1 MIANNSIFTKELKTM
16 KFKIFIT
23 LITVLNV
30 TLSLSQ
36 VPTPLPQNHKSI
48 LLLNGFA
55 HIGNGETVTKSA
67 IGIKNGKIEFVKNA
81 LTYSINK
88 PDWDTIIDIKGN
100 QVYPSFI
107 AANSTIGLTEIDAV
121 RATNDFRETGLI
133 NPNVRSLI
141 AYNTDS
147 KVLYT
152 IRTNGILLC
161 QPTPRGGLISGT
173 SSVMNMDGWNWEDA
187 VLKIDDGIHIN
198 WPSKYTNTGWWA
210 EPGEVK
216 PNKQY
221 QKTIKLLVDFFKK
234 AKAYSQV
241 KKPNITDLK
250 LKAMLNVFNGNQRV
264 YFHTYFAPEI
274 NDVIDFSRLFK
285 LKYPVIVGG
294 YDAYRLAERLKENHF
309 TVMLENPHHLPHFE
323 GDLTSLV
330 YELPEKLQDV
340 DLLFCIQN
348 AGQMEVMNTRNLPFL
363 AGTAMAYGL
372 TEEQAIASISLNA
385 AKILGIDNIVGSLEE
400 GKNATLFVSEGNALD
415 MKTNYVS
422 LALVNGNFIDLTN
435 HQKQLSDKYHKKYL
449 ID

>member
-1 MIANNSIFTKELKTM
+1 MKLKIYILLLLILNLSIG
-16 KFKIFIT
+16 
-23 LITVLNV
+23 
-30 TLSLSQ
+30 LSQ
-36 VPTPLPQNHKSI
+36 VPTPLPQNNKTI
-48 LLLNGFA
+48 LLLNGLT
-55 HIGNGETVTKSA
+55 HIGNGETVNKSA

-81 LTYSINK
+81 LTYTVKKSE
-88 PDWDTIIDIKGN
+88 WDTIIDVKGK
-100 QVYPSFI
+100 QVYPGFI

-121 RATNDFRETGLI
+121 RATNDFKETGLI

-152 IRTNGILLC
+152 IRTNGVLLC

-210 EPGEVK
+210 ELGEIK
-216 PNKQY
+216 PNKNY

-234 AKAYSQV
+234 AVAYSKV
-241 KKPNITDLK
+241 KKPNPIDLK
-250 LKAMLNVFNGNQRV
+250 LKAMIDIFKGKQRV

-285 LKYPVIVGG
+285 LKFPVIVGG

-330 YELPEKLQDV
+330 YELPKKLQDAS
-340 DLLFCIQN
+340 LLFCIQN

-372 TEEQAIASISLNA
+372 TEEQAIASVSLNA
-385 AKILGIDNIVGSLEE
+385 AKILGIDQQVGSLEV
-400 GKNATLFVSEGNALD
+400 GKKATLFVSEGNALD
-415 MKTNYVS
+415 MRTNNVVI
-422 LALVNGNFIDLTN
+422 ALVNGNFIDLTN
-435 HQKQLSDKYHKKYL
+435 HQKQLSEKYHKKYHL
-449 ID
+449 D

>member
-88 PDWDTIIDIKGN
+88 PDWDTIIDIKGK

-330 YELPEKLQDV
+330 YELPKKLQDV
-340 DLLFCIQN
+340 GLLFCIQN

>member
-1 MIANNSIFTKELKTM
+1 MKLKIYILILLILNLSIG
-16 KFKIFIT
+16 
-23 LITVLNV
+23 
-30 TLSLSQ
+30 LSQ
-36 VPTPLPQNHKSI
+36 VPTPLPQNNKTI
-48 LLLNGFA
+48 LLLNGLT
-55 HIGNGETVTKSA
+55 HIGNGETVNKSA

-81 LTYSINK
+81 LTYTVKKSE
-88 PDWDTIIDIKGN
+88 WDTIIDVKGK
-100 QVYPSFI
+100 QVYPGFI

-121 RATNDFRETGLI
+121 RATNDFKETGLI

-152 IRTNGILLC
+152 IRTNGVLLC

-210 EPGEVK
+210 EPGEIK
-216 PNKQY
+216 PNKNY

-234 AKAYSQV
+234 AETYSKV
-241 KKPNITDLK
+241 KKPNPIDLK
-250 LKAMLNVFNGNQRV
+250 LKAMVDVFNGNQRV
-264 YFHTYFAPEI
+264 YFYTYFAPEI

-285 LKYPVIVGG
+285 LKFPVIVGG

-309 TVMLENPHHLPHFE
+309 TVMLENPHYLPHFE

-330 YELPEKLQDV
+330 YELPKKLQDAG
-340 DLLFCIQN
+340 LLFCIQN

-372 TEEQAIASISLNA
+372 TEEQAIASVSLNA
-385 AKILGIDNIVGSLEE
+385 AKILGIDQQVGSLEV
-400 GKNATLFVSEGNALD
+400 GKKATLFVSEGNALD
-415 MKTNYVS
+415 MRTNNVVI
-422 LALVNGNFIDLTN
+422 ALVNGNFIDLTN
-435 HQKQLSDKYHKKYL
+435 HQKQLSEKYHKKYHL
-449 ID
+449 D

>member
-1 MIANNSIFTKELKTM
+1 M
-16 KFKIFIT
+16 KQKIYT
-23 LITVLNV
+23 LLLLILNINMG
-30 TLSLSQ
+30 LSQ
-36 VPTPLPQNHKSI
+36 VPAPLPQKHKNI
-48 LLLNGFA
+48 LLLNGYA

-81 LTYSINK
+81 LTYTLKKSE
-88 PDWDTIIDIKGN
+88 WDTIIDIKGK
-100 QVYPSFI
+100 QVYPGFI

-198 WPSKYTNTGWWA
+198 WPNKFTNTGWWA
-210 EPGEVK
+210 EPGEIK
-216 PNKQY
+216 PNKNY
-221 QKTIKLLVDFFKK
+221 QKTIKLLVDFLKK
-234 AKAYSQV
+234 AVAYSKV
-241 KKPNITDLK
+241 KKPNPADLK
-250 LKAMLNVFNGNQRV
+250 LKALINVFNGNQRV

-274 NDVIDFSRLFK
+274 NDVIDFSRAFK
-285 LKYPVIVGG
+285 LKHPVIVGG
-294 YDAYRLAERLKENHF
+294 YDAYRLAERLNENHF
-309 TVMLENPHHLPHFE
+309 SVMLENPHHLPHFE
-323 GDLTSLV
+323 GDLTSNV
-330 YELPEKLQDV
+330 YELATKLQDANV
-340 DLLFCIQN
+340 LFCIQN

-372 TEEQAIASISLNA
+372 TEEEAIASVSLNA
-385 AKILGIDNIVGSLEE
+385 AKILGIDQLVGSLET
-400 GKNATLFVSEGNALD
+400 GKNATLFVSDGNALE
-415 MKTNYVS
+415 MRTNNVIM
-422 LALVNGNFIDLTN
+422 ALVDGNFIDLTN
-435 HQKQLSDKYHKKYL
+435 HQKQLSEKYHKKYQ
-449 ID
+449 IH